1 VKSENRTN
9 LRARL
14 KEEAIVNTERDLT
27 MAAEWS
33 PLEEEVWSSAKTS
46 RSGRPRV
53 TGKNAQNTVS
63 GGDAASR

>member
-14 KEEAIVNTERDLT
+14 KEEAIANTERDLT

-33 PLEEEVWSSAKTS
+33 PLEEEVWSSA
-46 RSGRPRV
+46 RLPEVGGRV
-53 TGKNAQNTVS
+53 
-63 GGDAASR
+63 